1 MYQGILRAICHFNYF
16 CSMSLQ
22 LEPEISF
29 QAFIQLAAE
38 ELLTE
43 TTQLEYETKFRN
55 LTTWSSLNALLLI
68 SRINETT
75 GVFISSF
82 DLASLNTLGDIYK
95 LILAKV
101 NGTK

>member
-1 MYQGILRAICHFNYF
+1 
-16 CSMSLQ
+16 MSLQ

-29 QAFIQLAAE
+29 QAFIKLAAE

-43 TTQLEYETKFRN
+43 TTLLEYETKFRN
-55 LTTWSSLNALLLI
+55 LPTWSSLHALLLI
-68 SRINETT
+68 SRVNETT

-82 DLASLNTLGDIYK
+82 DLASLNTLGDIYE